1 MNWIIIS
8 QEKVGGRVLPWALAY
23 RVQSE
28 TTRTLA
34 DQLQEE
40 DTHGTVAEGE
50 RGVVN
55 RRSREGFR
63 LRRWP
68 YGSFITES
76 SSSFIKTLVAII
88 IPQNRLRR

>member
-1 MNWIIIS
+1 MSPAGLWITES
-8 QEKVGGRVLPWALAY
+8 VTG
-23 RVQSE
+23 

-50 RGVVN
+50 RGVIN

-88 IPQNRLRR
+88 IPQNRLRQ